1 MPRILIV
8 DDKRSMVQML
18 KYALKAE
25 GYDTIHAYTLE
36 EALSKV
42 GSTVDAVVVDLRLPD
57 GDGIELLRVVKERH
71 PFTPVVVITAYG
83 TIEKAVASI
92 KEGAYDF
99 LQKPFDVE
107 QLLNILRRALKER
120 DLRQENLSIKAQ
132 FRSQFEEPILVGKSE
147 AWLKVLESIELVASL
162 KTTVLIKGE
171 SGTGKELVAR
181 AIHFK
186 SQRAR
191 YPFITINCPA
201 VPKDLLESEFFGHE
215 KGAFTGATETK
226 PGKFELA
233 NRGTVFLDEIGD
245 LEINLQAKLL
255 RVLEYGEF
263 ERVGGIKPIKVDVR
277 VIAAT
282 NKDLEA
288 EIEKGRFREDLF
300 FRLNVFPIRIP
311 PLRERKEDILPLA
324 EYFIGVYA
332 KELKRQVPILS
343 EEMKAFL
350 LSSDWRGNV
359 RELKN
364 TIERAMILSKSNVL
378 LPENKIKE
386 KDDELHSENMS
397 LKELTKAGIERVE
410 RQRIINALKETKGN
424 KLRASKLLRVSYKTL
439 LTKIKL
445 YGIGE
450 ED

>member
-18 KYALKAE
+18 KDALKAE

-147 AWLKVLESIELVASL
+147 AWRRVLESIELVASL

-378 LPENKIKE
+378 LPENKIQE
-386 KDDELHSENMS
+386 KDYELHSENMS